1 MKSLFFFFS
10 LCARPAALG
19 LLASQPAYY
28 RSSIYIGL
36 YIFLSSIAP
45 RLFET
50 FDYSRAEEKETPA
63 GGGGGAQN
71 IY

>member
-63 GGGGGAQN
+63 GGGWGGW
-71 IY
+71 